1 MSFKDMILNVNGRT
15 PKVTSYAW
23 HILRGRAEDT
33 ELALIELMMREKL
46 QTFKGARLCHRDEH
60 FLNP

>member
-15 PKVTSYAW
+15 PKVTSYVW
-23 HILRGRAEDT
+23 RILRGRAEDT
-33 ELALIELMMREKL
+33 ELALIEQMREKL